1 MNFEPNKQLY
11 STITNSIQFMNE
23 VNIGDKILIG
33 YLNNNNNNIEDIN
46 HLHLLISEINDINI
60 EGNFVNQYMPEI
72 VVSKIIWCSIY
83 FFNNLNNKHIKVYKK
98 KVQTIE
104 DIQNKINMI
113 NNLNQFIEEAKLRP
127 VELNEVGIS
136 FIGKDYRNGRELFYQ
151 KNVNVCLNSL

>member
-1 MNFEPNKQLY
+1 
-11 STITNSIQFMNE
+11 MNE

-83 FFNNLNNKHIKVYKK
+83 FFNNLNNKH
-98 KVQTIE
+98 
-104 DIQNKINMI
+104 M
-113 NNLNQFIEEAKLRP
+113 
-127 VELNEVGIS
+127 
-136 FIGKDYRNGRELFYQ
+136 
-151 KNVNVCLNSL
+151 